1 MIQITELPELQTDI
15 KHNSQ
20 FNKNL
25 QALEYTDNDRYKI
38 QLISNYLEK
47 INGINLILNSSP
59 TIENKG
65 IFAEIDKIGILVKNE
80 IRQNISLLKKIE
92 EENQKLIINKQHF
105 SSLKYGNERK
115 YSELKRSSSCYSL
128 KEPIKQYSLNYKKID
143 NKKIR
148 VDVNSEINRL
158 EETISILNLK
168 NNKNKEKNK
177 SKKAEINSFRL
188 KSQLNIY
195 KLKKI
200 KSSASVE
207 DENQSKINEQ
217 IKHLTFNDSNYKTTI
232 KTKNK
237 ELLKLYNQFEI
248 SIIENEKSKL
258 SKMSIKSHI
267 KQELEK
273 LLIKEKFIIENNKK
287 EMENLF
293 LSFKDKLQYSNNV
306 KKSNYFEEQIK
317 NYPQR
322 LKKLKF
328 LEDNSKKLLS
338 KCDQKSITS
347 LISSIIFNIKSNKGL
362 KGSESNLQYQIL
374 KLENSTS
381 ELEFIVNLLEQQGI
395 IDNENERKEEIKI
408 LFDEVKLFDRYQY
421 DFNYYRLNE
430 FLNNFLGVVKKF
442 KHIEFVNAS
451 NDLLYKL
458 FFDSLDYYKSSIK
471 SSVINPQSNAFMV
484 KRASRVLG
492 KGFLSKIK
500 NIGSA
505 QISDDNLDFSK
516 KISHIVNQSQ
526 IYYNKHGLYD
536 NVSQIKSLSQSL
548 ILN

>member
-15 KHNSQ
+15 KHNSKL
-20 FNKNL
+20 NKPL
-25 QALEYTDNDRYKI
+25 QAIEYTDNDRYKI

-92 EENQKLIINKQHF
+92 EENQKLIINKEHF

-128 KEPIKQYSLNYKKID
+128 KEPIKQNSLNYKKID

-188 KSQLNIY
+188 KSQFNIY

-217 IKHLTFNDSNYKTTI
+217 IKHLTFNDSDYKTTI

-248 SIIENEKSKL
+248 SIIENEKNKL

-273 LLIKEKFIIENNKK
+273 LSIKEKFIIENNKK

-306 KKSNYFEEQIK
+306 KKSK
-317 NYPQR
+317 
-322 LKKLKF
+322 
-328 LEDNSKKLLS
+328 
-338 KCDQKSITS
+338 
-347 LISSIIFNIKSNKGL
+347 
-362 KGSESNLQYQIL
+362 
-374 KLENSTS
+374 
-381 ELEFIVNLLEQQGI
+381 
-395 IDNENERKEEIKI
+395 
-408 LFDEVKLFDRYQY
+408 
-421 DFNYYRLNE
+421 
-430 FLNNFLGVVKKF
+430 
-442 KHIEFVNAS
+442 
-451 NDLLYKL
+451 
-458 FFDSLDYYKSSIK
+458 
-471 SSVINPQSNAFMV
+471 
-484 KRASRVLG
+484 
-492 KGFLSKIK
+492 
-500 NIGSA
+500 
-505 QISDDNLDFSK
+505 
-516 KISHIVNQSQ
+516 
-526 IYYNKHGLYD
+526 
-536 NVSQIKSLSQSL
+536 
-548 ILN
+548 